1 MSVIYAMIYCNIFY
15 LIYLDIDFQKKKK
28 KYAAQFLT
36 YQSLLVFN
44 WTEIKSAL

>member
-28 KYAAQFLT
+28 STQLNF
-36 YQSLLVFN
+36 
-44 WTEIKSAL
+44 

>member
-28 KYAAQFLT
+28 KVRSSISNLSKFIG
-36 YQSLLVFN
+36 V
-44 WTEIKSAL
+44 

>member
-28 KYAAQFLT
+28 SKQLNF
-36 YQSLLVFN
+36 
-44 WTEIKSAL
+44 